1 MKASKMLLK
10 AADSIVRWAAI
21 LFLVAAGLYSGYA
34 LWDNAQ
40 VYAAVDDIQS
50 ELLKLKPDAADDG
63 GASFEELRKLNPDV
77 CAWLTLDHTNIDYP
91 VLQGKDNL
99 SYINTDVYGNF
110 ALAGSIFLDAGC
122 DHTFREQYSL
132 LYGHHMANNKMF
144 GDLDR
149 YEDEA
154 FFDKNTTGE
163 LILPD
168 RAYKLEIFACL
179 RVPASD
185 DVIFTPQRWR
195 TDNGGLTDY
204 VKDNAMHIHT
214 GTMEQIG
221 TSKAFSQILAMST
234 CSSEF
239 TEARTGLLAVMKPY
253 SLGE

>member
-10 AADSIVRWAAI
+10 AADFIVRGVAI

-50 ELLKLKPDAADDG
+50 ELLKLKPDAAEDG

-99 SYINTDVYGNF
+99 SYINTDVYGDF

-122 DHTFREQYSL
+122 DNTFREQYSL

-144 GDLDR
+144 GDLDL

-185 DVIFTPQRWR
+185 DVIFTPQRWK

-204 VKDNAMHIHT
+204 VKGNAMHVHT
-214 GTMEQIG
+214 DTMEQIG
-221 TSKAFSQILAMST
+221 TSEAFSQILAMST
-234 CSSEF
+234 CSSEY
-239 TEARTGLLAVMKPY
+239 TEARTVLLAVMKPY
-253 SLGE
+253 SSGE